1 MVDAQFAAR
10 KIGTG
15 AFGQDPALQTHF
27 TEANHK
33 RMGPMKLRHMIMRL
47 ATLVFALVVAWPC
60 APSAQETAQ
69 PPVFKKE
76 ELQQLLAPVAL
87 YPDQLLA
94 QVLMASTYPLQ
105 IAQAARWQKENA
117 KLAGDPL
124 DKALDAKDWDPS
136 VKSLVPFPQVVN
148 MMSDKLEWT
157 QKLGDAFLAQQSDV
171 MTAVQYLRTKAQ
183 EAGSLK
189 SNKQQ
194 TVTKS
199 ESVIVIQPASPQV
212 VYVPV
217 YNPTIV
223 YGAWW
228 YPTYPPY
235 YYPPPPGSAF
245 VAGVFWG
252 AAIASSTH
260 YWGWGNC
267 NWHGGNVN
275 IDVNRYNNINI
286 NKNQITSNTWQH
298 NPANR
303 GQVPYRDQKSRE
315 KFAAKANPA
324 GASRE
329 ARGFAPN
336 GAASRDLAKPA
347 SMAGNKAAGSR
358 DLAKDGSRDLPK
370 AGAADRPVTKD
381 KVANRT
387 PDTPKARDVE
397 RPAAKPIK
405 PTAPAAFDVKSGAD
419 VRAQADRGRSSVSSM
434 DRQGGG
440 RQSLGAGGGGRRR

>member
-1 MVDAQFAAR
+1 
-10 KIGTG
+10 
-15 AFGQDPALQTHF
+15 
-27 TEANHK
+27 
-33 RMGPMKLRHMIMRL
+33 MKLKHMVTRL
-47 ATLVFALVVAWPC
+47 ATLVFALAVAWPY
-60 APSAQETAQ
+60 ALFAQEATQA
-69 PPVFKKE
+69 PIFKKE

-117 KLAGDPL
+117 KLAGESL
-124 DKALDAKDWDPS
+124 DKSLDAKEWDPS
-136 VKSLVPFPQVVN
+136 VKSLVPFPQVLS

-157 QKLGDAFLAQQSDV
+157 QKLGDAFLAQQADV
-171 MTAVQYLRTKAQ
+171 MSAVQYLRAKAQ

-252 AAIASSTH
+252 AAITASAH

-315 KFAAKANPA
+315 QFSAKANPV

-329 ARGFAPN
+329 AKGFAP
-336 GAASRDLAKPA
+336 GGSGTRDIAKPGA
-347 SMAGNKAAGSR
+347 MDGTKAGAR
-358 DLAKDGSRDLPK
+358 DLAKDGTRDLSK
-370 AGAADRPVTKD
+370 AGAADRSMTKD
-381 KVANRT
+381 KTANRT
-387 PDTPKARDVE
+387 PDTPKAKDVG
-397 RPAAKPIK
+397 RPAAAPSRAS
-405 PTAPAAFDVKSGAD
+405 APAAFDVKSGAN

-440 RQSLGAGGGGRRR
+440 RQSLGAGGGGGSRAGGGGGGRAGGGGGGRRR

>member
-1 MVDAQFAAR
+1 MR
-10 KIGTG
+10 
-15 AFGQDPALQTHF
+15 
-27 TEANHK
+27 
-33 RMGPMKLRHMIMRL
+33 LRHLMMRL
-47 ATLVFALVVAWPC
+47 AAFVLVIAVAGPH
-60 APSAQETAQ
+60 APFAQEAART
-69 PPVFKKE
+69 PIFKKE

-105 IAQAARWQKENA
+105 IVQAARWQKENA
-117 KLAGDPL
+117 KLAGEAL
-124 DKALDAKDWDPS
+124 DKALDAKEWDPS
-136 VKSLVPFPQVVN
+136 VKSLVPFPQVLS

-171 MTAVQYLRTKAQ
+171 MAEVQYLRSKAEQ
-183 EAGSLK
+183 SGSLK

-194 TVTKS
+194 TVTKT

-217 YNPTIV
+217 YNPTVV

-252 AAIASSTH
+252 AAITASAH

-275 IDVNRYNNINI
+275 IDVNRYNSINV

-315 KFAAKANPA
+315 QFGAKANPA
-324 GASRE
+324 GISRE
-329 ARGFAPN
+329 AKGFAPD
-336 GAASRDLAKPA
+336 GAGTRDLAKP
-347 SMAGNKAAGSR
+347 GTR
-358 DLAKDGSRDLPK
+358 DLGKDGTRDLPK
-370 AGAADRPVTKD
+370 AGAADRSMTKD
-381 KVANRT
+381 RAANRT
-387 PDTPKARDVE
+387 PDIPKSKDVE
-397 RPAAKPIK
+397 RPAARPSKAS
-405 PTAPAAFDVKSGAD
+405 APAAFDVKSGAD
-419 VRAQADRGRSSVSSM
+419 VRAQAARGRSSVSSM

-440 RQSLGAGGGGRRR
+440 RQSLGAGGGGGHAARAGGGGGGRAGGGGGGRRR

>member
-1 MVDAQFAAR
+1 MRFRHLMTRFAMLA
-10 KIGTG
+10 
-15 AFGQDPALQTHF
+15 
-27 TEANHK
+27 
-33 RMGPMKLRHMIMRL
+33 L
-47 ATLVFALVVAWPC
+47 ATSVAL
-60 APSAQETAQ
+60 PSALFAQESPQASAQ
-69 PPVFKKE
+69 APAQAPIFKKE

-105 IAQAARWQKENA
+105 IAQAAQWQKGNA
-117 KLAGDPL
+117 KLSGEPL
-124 DKALDAKDWDPS
+124 DKALNAKEWDPS
-136 VKSLVPFPQVVN
+136 VKSLVPFPQVLH
-148 MMSDKLEWT
+148 MMGDKLEWT
-157 QKLGDAFLAQQSDV
+157 QKLGDAFLAQQADV
-171 MTAVQYLRTKAQ
+171 MSTVQYLRTKAQ

-199 ESVIVIQPASPQV
+199 ANVIVIQPASPQV

-217 YNPTIV
+217 YNPSVV
-223 YGAWW
+223 YGVWS
-228 YPTYPPY
+228 YPAYPPY
-235 YYPPPPGSAF
+235 YYPPPAGSAF

-252 AAIASSTH
+252 AAITASAH
-260 YWGWGNC
+260 YWGWGTC

-275 IDVNRYNNINI
+275 IDVNRYNNINV

-315 KFAAKANPA
+315 QYSAKANPA

-329 ARGFAPN
+329 AKGYAP
-336 GAASRDLAKPA
+336 GSTGTRDLAKP
-347 SMAGNKAAGSR
+347 GTVDGTKPGTR
-358 DLAKDGSRDLPK
+358 DLAKNGSRDLPK
-370 AGAADRPVTKD
+370 AGSANRPVTKD
-381 KVANRT
+381 NAANRT
-387 PDTPKARDVE
+387 PDAAKAKEVG
-397 RPAAKPIK
+397 RPAAAPSKAS
-405 PTAPAAFDVKSGAD
+405 APAAFDMKSGAD

-440 RQSLGAGGGGRRR
+440 RQSLGAGSGGGGRASGGGGGRRR

>member
-1 MVDAQFAAR
+1 
-10 KIGTG
+10 
-15 AFGQDPALQTHF
+15 
-27 TEANHK
+27 
-33 RMGPMKLRHMIMRL
+33 MRL
-47 ATLVFALVVAWPC
+47 RYLMSRLAMLVLVLSVAWPQ
-60 APSAQETAQ
+60 ALFAQESPQ
-69 PPVFKKE
+69 KPVFKKE

-117 KLAGDPL
+117 KLAGASL
-124 DKALDAKDWDPS
+124 DKALDAKEWDPS
-136 VKSLVPFPQVVN
+136 VKSLVPLPQVLS
-148 MMSDKLEWT
+148 MMNDKLEWT
-157 QKLGDAFLAQQSDV
+157 QKLGDAFLAQQADV
-171 MTAVQYLRTKAQ
+171 MSQVQYLRAKAQ

-217 YNPTIV
+217 YNPTVV

-252 AAIASSTH
+252 AAIATSAN
-260 YWGWGNC
+260 YWGWSNC
-267 NWHGGNVN
+267 NWHGGNVH

-286 NKNQITSNTWQH
+286 NKNQINSGTWQH

-315 KFAAKANPA
+315 QFSAKANPA

-329 ARGFAPN
+329 ARGFAPGG
-336 GAASRDLAKPA
+336 GAGTQNLARTGTMDGTK
-347 SMAGNKAAGSR
+347 AGGAR
-358 DLAKDGSRDLPK
+358 DLAKDGSRDVPK
-370 AGAADRPVTKD
+370 AGGADRSMTKD
-381 KVANRT
+381 KAANRT

-397 RPAAKPIK
+397 RPAAKPSK
-405 PTAPAAFDVKSGAD
+405 ASAPAAFDVKSGAD

-440 RQSLGAGGGGRRR
+440 RQSLGAGSGGGGSRASAGGGGHAGGGGGGRAGGGGGGGRGGGRR